1 MEEHEAK
8 PEAFLSRREP
18 NDQHRKR
25 RIRFGAAIALAIAGG
40 LAAWAI
46 VGRSGTD
53 SPSAASGATTTRTL
67 STTTTLAKAIG
78 PIGLSAKGLRALT
91 QSVKQPIYWAG
102 AESGYLYEL
111 TRTTT
116 GKVFVRY
123 LPPGAKVGSKKATFL
138 IVATYPVPNAFQS
151 LKNLSSQH
159 HFSIPGGGIAVID
172 QKHPES
178 VHLAF
183 PGVNYQFEVYDPSP
197 ARSLQI
203 AKSGDVRSVLP
214 HP

>member
-8 PEAFLSRREP
+8 LGASISRREP
-18 NDQHRKR
+18 NRQHRKR
-25 RIRFGAAIALAIAGG
+25 RIRFGAAIALALAGG

-46 VGRSGTD
+46 VGNDGTG
-53 SPSAASGATTTRTL
+53 SPAASGGTTSKTT
-67 STTTTLAKAIG
+67 SATTTLAKAIG
-78 PIGLSAKGLRALT
+78 PIGLSEKGLRTLT
-91 QSVKQPIYWAG
+91 QSVNQPIYWAG

-111 TRTTT
+111 TRTTS
-116 GKVFVRY
+116 GKIFVRY
-123 LPPGAKVGSKKATFL
+123 LPPGAKVGSKKSTFL
-138 IVATYPVPNAFQS
+138 IVATYPVPNAFRS

-159 HFSIPGGGIAVID
+159 HFSIPGGGIAVVD

-203 AKSGDVRSVLP
+203 AKSGDVRSVRP
-214 HP
+214 QP